1 MSKHVSS
8 FVNVSSVGNGEN
20 SNSLLGWLS
29 ELGRIDVFLMEKFG
43 IGLLTDETI
52 DYDTYDRKNT

>member
-8 FVNVSSVGNGEN
+8 FVNVSFVGHKKN
-20 SNSLLGWLS
+20 SNRLLDWLS
-29 ELGRIDVFLMEKFG
+29 ELERIDLFLMEKFG

-52 DYDTYDRKNT
+52 DYDTRKNN

>member
-8 FVNVSSVGNGEN
+8 FVNVSFVGREEN
-20 SNSLLGWLS
+20 SNWLLGWLS
-29 ELGRIDVFLMEKFG
+29 ELESIDLFLMEKFG

-52 DYDTYDRKNT
+52 DYDTRKNT